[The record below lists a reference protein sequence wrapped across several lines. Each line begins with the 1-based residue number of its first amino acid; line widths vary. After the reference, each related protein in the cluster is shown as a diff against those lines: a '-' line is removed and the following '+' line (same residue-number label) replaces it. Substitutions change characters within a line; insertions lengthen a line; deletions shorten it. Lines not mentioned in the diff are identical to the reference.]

1 MKNAKILSVLIN
13 WNAVDL
19 EQHLDKVE
27 SACKSNKRH
36 FDFRSFCLNGL
47 SHYEVRSGLKI
58 RRKRDM
64 NNIEISTVTQLFNN
78 MAIYGARALKAPLN
92 NPI

>member
-1 MKNAKILSVLIN
+1 
-13 WNAVDL
+13 
-19 EQHLDKVE
+19 
-27 SACKSNKRH
+27 
-36 FDFRSFCLNGL
+36 
-47 SHYEVRSGLKI
+47 
-58 RRKRDM
+58 M